1 MSLPRWMEPLL
12 DAELMRETDRWAIDE
27 KKIPSLELMERAGE
41 GLARVTAEVAPAG
54 RIAIVCGKGNNGGDG
69 LVAARHL
76 REAGRDVEVLLLWPP
91 QWLTE
96 DAREMCK
103 RLTGDAPIAYE
114 AERLDKAHVIV
125 DALLGTGF
133 TGAPRDPIKGVIE
146 AVNAHSRAR
155 VIAADTPSGVNGS
168 TGEVQGEAIRATAT
182 ATFHRAKPGL
192 WIHPGKA
199 HAGDVHLID
208 IGIPRSGAP
217 GDPATGLIGDGV
229 LRGYPRRSS
238 DSSKFESGV
247 VFVIGGSAG
256 LTGAP
261 SLTAAGAIRAGA
273 GYVTLGAPRSLELA
287 ISTRAPVETM
297 ITALPED
304 DGGLSAEALEP
315 ALKAMSRCHA
325 AVLGP
330 GLGQRQGTK
339 NLVLNMV
346 ERIDVPLVLD
356 ADGLNALEG
365 VFPEDLPGRRWPT
378 VLTPHEGELGRL
390 LGVPSKTVKASRLEH
405 ARKAA
410 AEAKAYVVLKGDD
423 TLVVAP
429 NGRAAISRG
438 NAPALATAGTGDVLS
453 GVIAAM
459 LARGLP
465 PAQAACAGVWVHCR
479 AGRLAGE
486 RVGIDGAIA
495 SDVVASLPAALNE

>member
-1 MSLPRWMEPLL
+1 
-12 DAELMRETDRWAIDE
+12 
-27 KKIPSLELMERAGE
+27 
-41 GLARVTAEVAPAG
+41 
-54 RIAIVCGKGNNGGDG
+54 
-69 LVAARHL
+69 
-76 REAGRDVEVLLLWPP
+76 
-91 QWLTE
+91 
-96 DAREMCK
+96 
-103 RLTGDAPIAYE
+103 
-114 AERLDKAHVIV
+114 
-125 DALLGTGF
+125 
-133 TGAPRDPIKGVIE
+133 
-146 AVNAHSRAR
+146 
-155 VIAADTPSGVNGS
+155 
-168 TGEVQGEAIRATAT
+168 
-182 ATFHRAKPGL
+182 
-192 WIHPGKA
+192 
-199 HAGDVHLID
+199 
-208 IGIPRSGAP
+208 
-217 GDPATGLIGDGV
+217 
-229 LRGYPRRSS
+229 
-238 DSSKFESGV
+238 V

-261 SLTAAGAIRAGA
+261 SLAAAAAIRAGA
-273 GYVTLGAPRSLELA
+273 GYVTLGTPRSLELA

-339 NLVLNMV
+339 NLVLHMV

-356 ADGLNALEG
+356 ADGLNAHEG
-365 VFPEDLPGRRWPT
+365 VFPEDLPSRRWPT
-378 VLTPHEGELGRL
+378 ILTPHEGELGRL
-390 LGVPSKTVKASRLEH
+390 LGVPSKEVKAKRLEH
-405 ARKAA
+405 ARRAA

-465 PAQAACAGVWVHCR
+465 PAQAACAGVWLHCMAGRR
-479 AGRLAGE
+479 AGE
-486 RVGIDGAIA
+486 EVGVDGAIA
-495 SDVVASLPAALNE
+495 SDVIAALPRALSE